1 MLLGTVLCTVG
12 PSAASLAST
21 VRCQQHAHKAPTRA
35 HTHLSGVSYQTG
47 GARGLICTTDLHPNP
62 TGLSQSQGNQGYKV
76 LSELPQGTTAR
87 ATKSRSKKLS
97 NSVRTSSVT
106 NHLSPSHLFFAFLNF
121 FHIHLEF
128 SHKQLNTCLIILT
141 SIHYNI

>member
-1 MLLGTVLCTVG
+1 MHCRTFSSIPGLYRKVPTARAQG
-12 PSAASLAST
+12 PHTCAHAPL
-21 VRCQQHAHKAPTRA
+21 RC
-35 HTHLSGVSYQTG
+35 SYQTG
-47 GARGLICTTDLHPNP
+47 GARPPWLRTTDLHPNP
-62 TGLSQSQGNQGYKV
+62 TALSQSQGNQGYKV

-121 FHIHLEF
+121 FHIHLEV